1 MLNINKYPGSSKNIC
16 VIINRSVTALL
27 FLQYETS
34 NVTIISVGC
43 LKIIARTSCIQYLSL
58 QFIATN

>member
-1 MLNINKYPGSSKNIC
+1 MNIQEVVKIC
-16 VIINRSVTALL
+16 VISIRSVTALL

-34 NVTIISVGC
+34 NVTITSVGC
-43 LKIIARTSCIQYLSL
+43 LKIIGRTSCIQNLSL

>member
-16 VIINRSVTALL
+16 VISIRSVTALL

-34 NVTIISVGC
+34 SVTIISIGC
-43 LKIIARTSCIQYLSL
+43 LKIIAQTSCIQNLSL
-58 QFIATN
+58 QFIAMN